1 VSIVRNLVKEVR
13 PDPSEGLTL
22 EGFALNLVLAG
33 TPEKEMLALLSA
45 RAKKL
50 EAQRAAEWQSR
61 EKFAKAAERRQQRID
76 GAHSVVARLWA
87 VLGWAEHGSPDDSGP
102 LFSVNAPSTP
112 LYSERQRSQL
122 DID

>member
-1 VSIVRNLVKEVR
+1 VSIVRNIVKEVR

-61 EKFAKAAERRQQRID
+61 EKFAKAAERRQMRID
-76 GAHSVVARLWA
+76 GAHAAVARLWV
-87 VLGWAEHGSPDDSGP
+87 VLGWHEGSPDDSGP
-102 LFSVNAPSTP
+102 VFSVNAPSSP
-112 LYSERQRSQL
+112 LYGERPRSRL

>member
-1 VSIVRNLVKEVR
+1 MSIVRNIVKEVR

-50 EAQRAAEWQSR
+50 EAQRAAEWQAR
-61 EKFAKAAERRQQRID
+61 EKFAKAAERRQMRVD
-76 GAHSVVARLWA
+76 GAHAVVARLWA
-87 VLGWAEHGSPDDSGP
+87 TLGWHEGSPDDSGP
-102 LFSVNAPSTP
+102 VFSINAPSTP
-112 LYSERQRSQL
+112 LYRERPRSPL